1 MSIRSF
7 IAAELIGDDPA
18 PYSIDKMRHT
28 LETFIRYYVEQ
39 GLIAAPLPLEEL
51 LVTGLDS

>member
-18 PYSIDKMRHT
+18 PYSIEKLRHT
-28 LETFIRYYVEQ
+28 LETFIRYCVEQ
-39 GLIAAPLPLEEL
+39 GLIEAPLALEESF
-51 LVTGLDS
+51 VTGLDS